1 MRSISIKETPSRD
14 CSTAFFKSL
23 PCFSR
28 DVKRNPAFCE
38 KSPEIF
44 MKCKHS
50 AEKCGIIAAVC
61 YKEKQRISRDKT
73 HETDHTTQ
81 EDKTMAKIYVFLADG
96 CEEIEALT
104 PVDLLRRAGE
114 DVCTVSIMGRK
125 EVTGSHKITI
135 LADETIEEGE
145 FDDGDMLVLPGGMPG
160 TLNLAGNETLAA
172 LIRSYDDQEK
182 KLAAICAAPS
192 ILGVMG
198 ILKDKNAVCF
208 PGFEEKLAGANVLDV
223 PAVTDK
229 NVTTGRGMGAATDF
243 ALELIRVLQ
252 GEDKAKEM
260 AEKIVFH
267 C

>member
-1 MRSISIKETPSRD
+1 
-14 CSTAFFKSL
+14 
-23 PCFSR
+23 
-28 DVKRNPAFCE
+28 
-38 KSPEIF
+38 
-44 MKCKHS
+44 MKK
-50 AEKCGIIAAVC
+50 VC
-61 YKEKQRISRDKT
+61 
-73 HETDHTTQ
+73 
-81 EDKTMAKIYVFLADG
+81 VLLADG
-96 CEEIEALT
+96 FEEIEGLT
-104 PVDLLRRAGE
+104 VVDIMRRAKI
-114 DVCTVSIMGRK
+114 DVETISI
-125 EVTGSHKITI
+125 TGQKQINGAHKII
-135 LADETIEEGE
+135 VEADRLFEETD
-145 FDDGDMLVLPGGMPG
+145 FSDGDMLVLPGGMPG

-172 LIRSYDDQEK
+172 LIRSYDDQGK

>member
-1 MRSISIKETPSRD
+1 
-14 CSTAFFKSL
+14 
-23 PCFSR
+23 
-28 DVKRNPAFCE
+28 
-38 KSPEIF
+38 
-44 MKCKHS
+44 
-50 AEKCGIIAAVC
+50 
-61 YKEKQRISRDKT
+61 
-73 HETDHTTQ
+73 
-81 EDKTMAKIYVFLADG
+81 MAKIYVFLADG

-145 FDDGDMLVLPGGMPG
+145 FDDG
-160 TLNLAGNETLAA
+160 NETLAA
-172 LIRSYDDQEK
+172 LIRSYDDQGK

>member
-1 MRSISIKETPSRD
+1 MIPGIVFGIV
-14 CSTAFFKSL
+14 CSFFDKDFENL
-23 PCFSR
+23 
-28 DVKRNPAFCE
+28 DVLEVE
-38 KSPEIF
+38 K
-44 MKCKHS
+44 
-50 AEKCGIIAAVC
+50 
-61 YKEKQRISRDKT
+61 KEKVKYGGSNLKVYI
-73 HETDHTTQ
+73 
-81 EDKTMAKIYVFLADG
+81 FLADG
-96 CEEIEALT
+96 FEEIEGLT
-104 PVDLLRRAGE
+104 VVDIMRRAKI
-114 DVCTVSIMGRK
+114 DVETISI
-125 EVTGSHKITI
+125 TGQKQINGAHKII
-135 LADETIEEGE
+135 VEADRLFEETD
-145 FDDGDMLVLPGGMPG
+145 FSDGDMLVLPGGMPG
-160 TLNLAGNETLAA
+160 TFNLAGNETLAA

>member
-1 MRSISIKETPSRD
+1 VI
-14 CSTAFFKSL
+14 ASL
-23 PCFSR
+23 LFSR
-28 DVKRNPAFCE
+28 VYHAFPVMLSE
-38 KSPEIF
+38 IRLFAKKSPEIF

-172 LIRSYDDQEK
+172 LIRSYDDRGK

-198 ILKDKNAVCF
+198 ILK
-208 PGFEEKLAGANVLDV
+208 EEKLAGANVLDV

>member
-1 MRSISIKETPSRD
+1 MKPSKQING
-14 CSTAFFKSL
+14 AHK
-23 PCFSR
+23 
-28 DVKRNPAFCE
+28 
-38 KSPEIF
+38 
-44 MKCKHS
+44 
-50 AEKCGIIAAVC
+50 IIVEADRLF
-61 YKEKQRISRDKT
+61 E
-73 HETDHTTQ
+73 ETD
-81 EDKTMAKIYVFLADG
+81 F
-96 CEEIEALT
+96 
-104 PVDLLRRAGE
+104 
-114 DVCTVSIMGRK
+114 S
-125 EVTGSHKITI
+125 
-135 LADETIEEGE
+135 
-145 FDDGDMLVLPGGMPG
+145 DGDMLVLPGGMPG

-172 LIRSYDDQEK
+172 LIRSYDDQGK

>member
-1 MRSISIKETPSRD
+1 
-14 CSTAFFKSL
+14 
-23 PCFSR
+23 
-28 DVKRNPAFCE
+28 
-38 KSPEIF
+38 
-44 MKCKHS
+44 
-50 AEKCGIIAAVC
+50 
-61 YKEKQRISRDKT
+61 
-73 HETDHTTQ
+73 
-81 EDKTMAKIYVFLADG
+81 MAKIYVFLADG

-172 LIRSYDDQEK
+172 LIRSYDDQGK

-260 AEKIVFH
+260 AEKIVFY

>member
-1 MRSISIKETPSRD
+1 MRS
-14 CSTAFFKSL
+14 
-23 PCFSR
+23 
-28 DVKRNPAFCE
+28 V
-38 KSPEIF
+38 
-44 MKCKHS
+44 
-50 AEKCGIIAAVC
+50 
-61 YKEKQRISRDKT
+61 
-73 HETDHTTQ
+73 
-81 EDKTMAKIYVFLADG
+81 YVFCADG
-96 CEEIEALT
+96 FEEVEGLT
-104 PVDLLRRAGE
+104 AVDLLRRAG
-114 DVCTVSIMGRK
+114 VSVTMVSIMGR
-125 EVTGSHKITI
+125 TKITGARNISVNTDI
-135 LADETIEEGE
+135 LIEDIKEE
-145 FDDGDMLVLPGGMPG
+145 ADMLVLPGGMPG

-172 LIRSYDDQEK
+172 LIRSYDDRGK

>member
-1 MRSISIKETPSRD
+1 MNSPLILSYNDYSR
-14 CSTAFFKSL
+14 A
-23 PCFSR
+23 
-28 DVKRNPAFCE
+28 N
-38 KSPEIF
+38 
-44 MKCKHS
+44 
-50 AEKCGIIAAVC
+50 AEK
-61 YKEKQRISRDKT
+61 KEKVKYGGSNLKVYI
-73 HETDHTTQ
+73 
-81 EDKTMAKIYVFLADG
+81 FLADG
-96 CEEIEALT
+96 FEEIEGLT
-104 PVDLLRRAGE
+104 VVDIMRRAKI
-114 DVCTVSIMGRK
+114 DVETISI
-125 EVTGSHKITI
+125 TGQKQINGAHKII
-135 LADETIEEGE
+135 VEADRLFEETD
-145 FDDGDMLVLPGGMPG
+145 FSDGDMLVLPGGMPG

-182 KLAAICAAPS
+182 KLVAICAAPS

>member
-1 MRSISIKETPSRD
+1 
-14 CSTAFFKSL
+14 
-23 PCFSR
+23 
-28 DVKRNPAFCE
+28 
-38 KSPEIF
+38 
-44 MKCKHS
+44 
-50 AEKCGIIAAVC
+50 
-61 YKEKQRISRDKT
+61 
-73 HETDHTTQ
+73 
-81 EDKTMAKIYVFLADG
+81 
-96 CEEIEALT
+96 
-104 PVDLLRRAGE
+104 
-114 DVCTVSIMGRK
+114 
-125 EVTGSHKITI
+125 
-135 LADETIEEGE
+135 
-145 FDDGDMLVLPGGMPG
+145 MLVLPGGMPG

-223 PAVTDK
+223 PA
-229 NVTTGRGMGAATDF
+229 TDF

>member
-1 MRSISIKETPSRD
+1 
-14 CSTAFFKSL
+14 
-23 PCFSR
+23 
-28 DVKRNPAFCE
+28 
-38 KSPEIF
+38 
-44 MKCKHS
+44 
-50 AEKCGIIAAVC
+50 
-61 YKEKQRISRDKT
+61 
-73 HETDHTTQ
+73 
-81 EDKTMAKIYVFLADG
+81 MAKIYVFLADG

-160 TLNLAGNETLAA
+160 TLILAGNETLSA
-172 LIRSYDDQEK
+172 LIRSYDDQGK

-208 PGFEEKLAGANVLDV
+208 PGFEEKLAGANVLAV
-223 PAVTDK
+223 PAVTDQ
-229 NVTTGRGMGAATDF
+229 NVTTGRGMGAAADF

-252 GEDKAKEM
+252 GEEKAKEM
-260 AEKIVFH
+260 AEKIVFK